1 MTNNIYSAYND
12 ARKINPIYIY
22 IKEREPKPADMK
34 RNRESK
40 PQPPRTAEGKPRTRR
55 AIRTSTR
62 GDRPP

>member
-1 MTNNIYSAYND
+1 MTNNIYSAYNE

-40 PQPPRTAEGKPRTRR
+40 PKPPKTTQGKQRTRR
-55 AIRTSTR
+55 EIRTTTR